1 MIDVTASAQ
10 SHFRR
15 LLESQGGDA
24 IGILLSAIKA
34 GTPAA
39 DVRLEFCEGVD
50 LQGDEWS
57 LDCDGFTLFVRADA
71 AAFFD
76 GANIDYLSSETGG
89 QLNIRAPRLKGEVPG
104 EASSLVEKVRY
115 LLETE
120 INPQLAA
127 HRGHVSLAAVEAD
140 GVVVLR
146 FGGGCHGC
154 GMVDVTL
161 KQGIETTLK
170 SRIPE
175 ITEVRDATDHS
186 TGSAPYYR
194 AEG

>member
-1 MIDVTASAQ
+1 MIDLTADAQ
-10 SHFRR
+10 RHFRH

-24 IGILLSAIKA
+24 LGILLSAVKP
-34 GTPAA
+34 GTPGA
-39 DVRLEFCEGVD
+39 DVRLEFCEQVD

-71 AAFFD
+71 ASYFD
-76 GANIDYLSSETGG
+76 GASIDYLRNETGG
-89 QLNIRAPRLKGEVPG
+89 QLSIRAPRLKGDVPG
-104 EASSLVEKVRY
+104 EGSSLVERVRY

-127 HRGHVSLAAVEAD
+127 HRGHVSLASVEAD
-140 GVVVLR
+140 GVVLLR

-170 SRIPE
+170 ARIPE
-175 ITEVRDATDHS
+175 ITAVRDATDHS

-194 AEG
+194 A